1 MRQFPWLISIL
12 LGLML
17 VLLGFRFSEPKTI
30 PRQFVYPK
38 SWPKPVYD
46 FKRNP
51 LTEEGFELGRNLFY
65 DPILSGDSSIS
76 CASCHLSFTGF
87 THVDHA
93 VSHGI
98 EGRIGRRNTLAL
110 VNVAWNK
117 SFHWDGG
124 VLNLDQQA
132 INPISHPDEMGSN
145 LNTSLKKLSKSTRYR
160 KLFYKAFGD
169 SVPNTT
175 NLLKGLAQF
184 TVSLVSSNSR
194 YDLFM
199 VGDTA
204 AHFTDQEKNGLS
216 IFREN
221 CISCH
226 PEPLFTN
233 YTFANTGLKP
243 DSLNPDSGRF
253 EITRKPEDIF
263 KFRVPSL
270 RNVAVTFP
278 YMHDG
283 RFRKLKEVINH
294 YATKNCQI
302 TNSKDLV
309 QQDELI
315 FDDHQKKD
323 ILAFLQTLTDTKFIR
338 ENKFQHPIK

>member
-1 MRQFPWLISIL
+1 MVSIL

-17 VLLGFRFSEPKTI
+17 VLLGFRFSGPRTV

-110 VNVAWNK
+110 VNLAWNK

-124 VLNLDQQA
+124 VLKLDQQA

-145 LNTSLKKLSKSTRYR
+145 LNASLKKLSKSAQYR
-160 KLFYKAFGD
+160 KMFYKAFRD
-169 SVPNTT
+169 SIPNTT

-184 TVSLVSSNSR
+184 TASLVSTNSK

-199 VGDTA
+199 AKDTS
-204 AHFTDQEKNGLS
+204 AHFTEQEKSGLS

-233 YTFANTGLKP
+233 YSFANTGLNL

-253 EITRKPEDIF
+253 EITRKREDIF

-283 RFRKLKEVINH
+283 RFRKLKDVINH
-294 YATKNCQI
+294 YATKNCLN
-302 TNSKDLV
+302 TNSKRDG
-309 QQDELI
+309 QEGGLI

>member
-1 MRQFPWLISIL
+1 L
-12 LGLML
+12 
-17 VLLGFRFSEPKTI
+17 
-30 PRQFVYPK
+30 K
-38 SWPKPVYD
+38 SARY
-46 FKRNP
+46 
-51 LTEEGFELGRNLFY
+51 RNLF
-65 DPILSGDSSIS
+65 
-76 CASCHLSFTGF
+76 F
-87 THVDHA
+87 
-93 VSHGI
+93 
-98 EGRIGRRNTLAL
+98 
-110 VNVAWNK
+110 
-117 SFHWDGG
+117 
-124 VLNLDQQA
+124 
-132 INPISHPDEMGSN
+132 
-145 LNTSLKKLSKSTRYR
+145 
-160 KLFYKAFGD
+160 KAFGD

-184 TVSLVSSNSR
+184 TVSLVSANSR

-199 VGDTA
+199 AKDTA
-204 AHFTDQEKNGLS
+204 ANFTEQEKNGLS

-233 YTFANTGLKP
+233 YSFANTGLNP

-253 EITRKPEDIF
+253 EITRKREDVF

-283 RFRKLKEVINH
+283 RFRKLKDVINH
-294 YATKNCQI
+294 YATKNCLNS
-302 TNSKDLV
+302 NSKRDG
-309 QQDELI
+309 QEGGLI
-315 FDDHQKKD
+315 FDDRQKKD